1 MSKLD
6 DYLVNFKNPFVKL
19 KKISR
24 TFFFDES
31 NNIKKGRI
39 GVEKDNVSDLEHLCF
54 ILGGIAVKEEINF
67 EELLNFVGAKQI
79 PSDAKFSFFAFKH
92 TEFIEAIKQPRLRK
106 FFEFL
111 LTHDILI
118 HFDVLHYMHF
128 AMVDILDSLIQEDDA
143 NQQAAFIYYLPLQ
156 SAMTEVL
163 YCDYN
168 LLHDIFCR
176 YEFPNVSTNKANDF
190 VNEILELYTYNLQYF
205 DMDDI
210 DNFPKELLRQIIKAK
225 RNRTN
230 MYFLEN
236 NTSFEISSGV
246 FTNYLSRMI
255 EIKDKKCFDNE
266 QSIINELQAMDE
278 KYKEKLKVDFADSKN
293 NRNIQICDVIC
304 GFVARL
310 YTFLGKNSLED
321 VIRFASNLKCE
332 NEEYKTLK
340 AFLDLMTKSDKE
352 YNVMFKK
359 TVPLFIEERFTM
371 LCKIIEG
378 KLKKCSSQCS

>member
-6 DYLVNFKNPFVKL
+6 DYLVTFKNPFVKL
-19 KKISR
+19 KRIGR

-39 GVEKDNVSDLEHLCF
+39 GVEKDNISDLEHLCF
-54 ILGGIAVKEEINF
+54 VLGGIAIKEEINF
-67 EELLNFVGAKQI
+67 EELLKFVGARQI
-79 PSDAKFSFFAFKH
+79 PIDAKFSFFAFKH

-106 FFEFL
+106 FFEYLFI
-111 LTHDILI
+111 HDILV

-143 NQQAAFIYYLPLQ
+143 NQKAAFMYYLPLQ

-176 YEFPNVSTNKANDF
+176 YEFPNVPTKKSNDF

-205 DMDDI
+205 DMNDI

-225 RNRTN
+225 RDRTN
-230 MYFLEN
+230 MYFLEDN
-236 NTSFEISSGV
+236 ISYEISSGV
-246 FTNYLSRMI
+246 FINYLSRMI

-266 QSIINELQAMDE
+266 QSIINELQAMDGT
-278 KYKEKLKVDFADSKN
+278 YKEKLNVTFDDSKN
-293 NRNIQICDVIC
+293 NRNIQICDAIC

-321 VIRFASNLKCE
+321 IVIFASNLKCE
-332 NEEYKTLK
+332 DEEYKTLK
-340 AFLDLMTKSDKE
+340 VFFDLMTKSDKE
-352 YNVMFKK
+352 YQVMFKK
-359 TVPLFIEERFTM
+359 TVPLFIEDRFTI
-371 LCKIIEG
+371 LCKIIES
-378 KLKKCSSQCS
+378 K

>member
-6 DYLVNFKNPFVKL
+6 DYLVTFKNPFVKL
-19 KKISR
+19 KKIGR

-39 GVEKDNVSDLEHLCF
+39 GVEKDNISDLEHLCF
-54 ILGGIAVKEEINF
+54 VLGGIAIKEEINF
-67 EELLNFVGAKQI
+67 EELLKYVGARQI
-79 PSDAKFSFFAFKH
+79 PIDAKFSFFAFKH

-106 FFEFL
+106 FFEYL
-111 LTHDILI
+111 LIHDILV

-143 NQQAAFIYYLPLQ
+143 NQKAAFMYYLPLQ

-168 LLHDIFCR
+168 LLHDIFCK
-176 YEFPNVSTNKANDF
+176 YEFPNVPTKKANDF
-190 VNEILELYTYNLQYF
+190 VNDILELYTHNLQYF
-205 DMDDI
+205 DMNDI

-225 RNRTN
+225 RDRTN
-230 MYFLEN
+230 MYFLEDN
-236 NTSFEISSGV
+236 ISFEISSGV

-278 KYKEKLKVDFADSKN
+278 AYKEKLNVKFDDSKN
-293 NRNIQICDVIC
+293 NRNIQICDAIC

-321 VIRFASNLKCE
+321 IVIFASNLKCE
-332 NEEYKTLK
+332 DEEYKTLK
-340 AFLDLMTKSDKE
+340 VFFDLMTKSDKE
-352 YNVMFKK
+352 YQVMFKK
-359 TVPLFIEERFTM
+359 TVPLFIEDRFSI
-371 LCKIIEG
+371 LCKIIES
-378 KLKKCSSQCS
+378 K

>member
-6 DYLVNFKNPFVKL
+6 DFLIDYKNPFVKL
-19 KKISR
+19 KKINR

-39 GVEKDNVSDLEHLCF
+39 GVEKDNVLDLEHLCF
-54 ILGGIAVKEEINF
+54 VLGGIAIKEEINF
-67 EELLNFVGAKQI
+67 EELLKYVGARQI
-79 PSDAKFSFFAFKH
+79 PIDAKFSFFAFKH

-106 FFEFL
+106 FFEYL
-111 LTHDILI
+111 LIHDILV

-143 NQQAAFIYYLPLQ
+143 NQKAAFMYYLPLQ

-168 LLHDIFCR
+168 LLHDIFCK
-176 YEFPNVSTNKANDF
+176 YEFPNVPTKKANDF
-190 VNEILELYTYNLQYF
+190 VNEILELYTHNLQYF
-205 DMDDI
+205 DMNDI

-225 RNRTN
+225 RDRTN
-230 MYFLEN
+230 MYFLEDN
-236 NTSFEISSGV
+236 ISFEISSGV

-266 QSIINELQAMDE
+266 QSIINELQAMDGT
-278 KYKEKLKVDFADSKN
+278 YKEKLNVTFDDSMN
-293 NRNIQICDVIC
+293 NRNIQICDAIC

-321 VIRFASNLKCE
+321 IVIFASNLKCE

-340 AFLDLMTKSDKE
+340 VFFDLMTKSDKE

-359 TVPLFIEERFTM
+359 TVPLFIEDRFTM
-371 LCKIIEG
+371 LCKIIES
-378 KLKKCSSQCS
+378 K

>member
-6 DYLVNFKNPFVKL
+6 EYLVDYKNPFVKL
-19 KKISR
+19 KKIGR

-39 GVEKDNVSDLEHLCF
+39 GVEKDNISDLEHLCF
-54 ILGGIAVKEEINF
+54 VLGGIAIKEEINF
-67 EELLNFVGAKQI
+67 EELLKYVGARQI
-79 PSDAKFSFFAFKH
+79 PIDAKFSFFAFKH

-106 FFEFL
+106 FFEYL
-111 LTHDILI
+111 LIHDILV

-143 NQQAAFIYYLPLQ
+143 NQKAAFMYYLPLQ

-168 LLHDIFCR
+168 LLHDIFCK
-176 YEFPNVSTNKANDF
+176 YEFPNVPTKKANDF
-190 VNEILELYTYNLQYF
+190 VNDILELYTHNLQYF
-205 DMDDI
+205 DMNDI

-225 RNRTN
+225 RDRTN
-230 MYFLEN
+230 MYFLEDN
-236 NTSFEISSGV
+236 ISFEISSGV

-278 KYKEKLKVDFADSKN
+278 AYKEKLNVKFDDSKN
-293 NRNIQICDVIC
+293 NRNIQICDAIC

-321 VIRFASNLKCE
+321 IVIFASNLKCE
-332 NEEYKTLK
+332 DEEYKTLK
-340 AFLDLMTKSDKE
+340 VFFDLMTKSDKE
-352 YNVMFKK
+352 YQVMFKK
-359 TVPLFIEERFTM
+359 TVPLFIEDRFSI
-371 LCKIIEG
+371 LCKIIES
-378 KLKKCSSQCS
+378 K